1 MSNKNNTIA
10 EFIPDTMDNWVK
22 YTYGNYIIWLS
33 GDNNKEIYNYLI
45 KKLLIKEKVNLN
57 YINKIINNLDDHFG
71 IIIISK
77 KWILAAV
84 DCARTIPIF
93 WKRINNLI
101 ILSPQARNIAN
112 KYQSKVDENQ
122 LIAFQMSGY
131 TIDDGTLW
139 QGINNINPGY
149 YLFYNIENN
158 LYLKKYYFYEP
169 WKLKN
174 KSYDKLKEELKIKI
188 KEVLERLIK
197 KANGRTIAIPL
208 SAGLDSRLVAS
219 GLKDLNYINVKCY
232 SYGLKNNYESRASQ
246 IIAKKLGYDWT
257 FVEINQKNTKE
268 YFSSLEYKKFISK
281 SVDGC
286 ATTTIQGLYAL
297 DILLKKRFL
306 QKNDLI
312 VNGNSGDFITGGH
325 IPRMKDMQKKIIN
338 INSFLNIITEEH
350 FNKHY
355 ALWNSLKSESNK
367 KVIKNLLLKQIKKNS
382 YNTSSNFMIEG
393 ILEFLEYENRQAKFV
408 NNSQRLFEAYGFN
421 WNLPLWDKSFM
432 TFWSGVPLKYKLNQ
446 KLYKETLS
454 ELNMGEVWGEN
465 YYYKYFVS
473 PYWMTILRFL
483 IKPFFLFLGKNKWHQ
498 FEKKYLSYWMDNIC
512 GESIFPYLDIIKNK
526 NGARHY
532 ISWFTIIAE
541 NMNLG
546 KNWQNIDIDTDYGK
560 RNK

>member
-1 MSNKNNTIA
+1 MSNKNNITA
-10 EFIPDTMDNWVK
+10 EFIPDTLDNWVK
-22 YTYGNYIIWLS
+22 YTYGTYVIWLS

-93 WKRINNLI
+93 WKKINNNL

-131 TIDDGTLW
+131 TIDEGTLW

-149 YLFYNIENN
+149 YLFYSIESN

-169 WKLKN
+169 WEFKTQP
-174 KSYDKLKEELKIKI
+174 YDKFKEELKIKI
-188 KEVLERLIK
+188 KELLEKLVK

-219 GLKDLNYINVKCY
+219 GLKDLNYVNVKCY
-232 SYGLKNNYESRASQ
+232 SYGLKNNYESRASK
-246 IIAKKLGYDWT
+246 IIAKTLGYDWE
-257 FVEINQKNTKE
+257 FVEINQNQAKE
-268 YFSSLEYKKFISK
+268 YFASLEYKNFISK
-281 SVDGC
+281 TVDGC
-286 ATTTIQGLYAL
+286 ATTTIQGLLAL
-297 DILLKKRFL
+297 DVLLKRRFL
-306 QKNDLI
+306 KKEDII

-325 IPRMKDMQKKIIN
+325 IPHIENIPKKITN
-338 INSFLNIITEEH
+338 INLFLNDLIEKH
-350 FNKHY
+350 FDKHY
-355 ALWNSLKSESNK
+355 SLWNSLKSEKNK
-367 KVIKNLLLKQIKKNS
+367 KVIKELLLKQLKKSS
-382 YNTSSNFMIEG
+382 YNISDNFMIEG
-393 ILEFLEYENRQAKFV
+393 IFEFLEYENRQAKFV
-408 NNSQRLFEAYGFN
+408 NNCQRLFEAYGFN
-421 WNLPLWDKSFM
+421 WCLPLWDKSFM
-432 TFWSGVPLKYKLNQ
+432 TFWSSVPLKYKFNQ
-446 KLYKETLS
+446 KLYKETLF
-454 ELNMGEVWGEN
+454 ELNMGKVWGEN
-465 YYYKYFVS
+465 YNYKYFVS
-473 PYWMTILRFL
+473 PYWMRIIRFL
-483 IKPFFLFLGKNKWHQ
+483 TKPFFVFLGKNKWHR

-512 GESIFPYLDIIKNK
+512 GESIFSYLDIIKNK

-546 KNWQNIDIDTDYGK
+546 KNWQNIDLDYGK
-560 RNK
+560 KNK